1 MRLFFRVGCDR
12 SSVKSRPPFACDLYA
27 RITGLLCLALVC
39 SPTGAGTASFADID
53 RIKTQVAIPHWK
65 EAAAHTQAAWAQ
77 ESSPATLATWRAL
90 DKLTDPEI
98 GKAPLEETTTAR
110 DAQQR
115 LANAS
120 WLRWRILSQNAD
132 ARYSFVYAYN
142 LSQMRDKEGDF
153 GQEAVIFYFHA
164 KLALVLDGNRCTD
177 RRKAEHLM
185 EWYPAQKYL
194 QPLLAKIAKMGVQ
207 DKSIAIM
214 EAVSL
219 EEMLGER
226 PAMGWLCPRR
236 DAEAPSSTP
245 PPRYLSD
252 SAWRKYRTDLLDQ
265 LTRNAMKDL

>member
-1 MRLFFRVGCDR
+1 MFVKRFSAR
-12 SSVKSRPPFACDLYA
+12 SAILW
-27 RITGLLCLALVC
+27 CLA
-39 SPTGAGTASFADID
+39 AGCAVTSASAASFAEIQ
-53 RIKTQVAIPHWK
+53 RIKNQVAIPHWK

-77 ESSPATLATWRAL
+77 ESNPATLAIWRAL
-90 DKLTDPEI
+90 DQQTDPLI
-98 GKAPLEETTTAR
+98 GKAPLEEATSAR
-110 DAQQR
+110 DAPQR
-115 LANAS
+115 LAHAS
-120 WLRWRILSQNAD
+120 WLRWRILSGSAD
-132 ARYSFVYAYN
+132 ARYSFVYAQH

-153 GQEAVIFYFHA
+153 GQEAVTFYFHA

-185 EWYPAQKYL
+185 EWYPAQKSL
-194 QPLLAKIAKMGVQ
+194 QPLLAKIAKMGLQ

-236 DAEAPSSTP
+236 EAEAPSTTP

-252 SAWRKYRTDLLDQ
+252 AAWRTYRTNLLEQ